1 MKGNATTRETN
12 VVVDKEVASVCEEV
26 FAVGEE
32 LVPATGEEML
42 HAVRKEENVAG
53 QDIPIEIV
61 PIVGQGGAVKSP
73 MDWACHGFVPIEERI
88 DDSYALAI
96 VPHNETLA
104 AMTKEWTYS
113 DVATRLEDEERI
125 RMPKTLMMIWLS
137 TLWLGRCAA
146 RERAKAN
153 ILFVIERASLSGE
166 KVVFVAEELV
176 YGIV

>member
-73 MDWACHGFVPIEERI
+73 MDVQWAQRI

-113 DVATRLEDEERI
+113 DVATRLKDEERI